1 MKKLKEGFR
10 RLFLIVAVISLCF
23 ASCKQPQGESKTEKV
38 TVTVKKGEHITKV
51 TPDSFNLD
59 KGTKLGFTQLKDKVS
74 LEFEATYELARITL
88 NDANGTAITNAKP
101 YTFNENTTIFISS
114 RKEGAPIV
122 LKKLTIGNNSKEG
135 SEIAEE
141 MIFTVSP
148 TKETV
153 EVEVETDPEGESVV
167 FEPPLKK
174 GKLTLTGDVTTL
186 TIKVGVA
193 SKMTTYTVLVKKLI
207 AGGNFIDAFAVYGSK
222 IRGND
227 SDVEKSE
234 TDKVLNG
241 EENVVLN
248 LAGPKATI
256 LAASREKR
264 WTSFKINGVKY
275 EPFTYKDL
283 TSIAFGRIALPA
295 KGQTIDI
302 KIEIADETEVG
313 ELNFKIKRTEDTVDV
328 PINKFYIR
336 ENDVLS
342 DDVRGA
348 LHDESQ
354 KPEFYGAEPS
364 HIEIESNENAIKSFT
379 IEDATYNNVV
389 QKIGANNTPVWTL
402 AGKVTGVAPTGKDV
416 TMIINPI
423 DTETYHPI
431 TWTFHLVYKVAGKM
445 RVKYEIN
452 GKDELKLPSDF
463 TEGVKNGTNPSI
475 ALNAKFLNVKLTCGG
490 KIKTIKINDKT
501 INGEELVHIASD
513 YILTHSLPITQ
524 TEKDIEIKIT
534 PADLGVY
541 NPVDLKF
548 KAKGDGSVE
557 KIKPTFEEISGDK
570 DLPKATFLEKL
581 EGNDKPLYQ
590 VIGETADVVID
601 LNDYVHDFLCKEVKI
616 NGEKIEIEVI
626 KDIFETHYKV
636 KKSFAVNKTTPIDV
650 KVEFIANGE
659 LSENLT
665 WQFKLQGGGSAPSL
679 PQSKVRIFRINGI
692 GNFYNPLP
700 KELTDHL
707 NDGVNPE
714 YVFDGKNA
722 TVEVGSYDA
731 SLIEKVV
738 FKIDDVQKEEV
749 TPVQD
754 GYAYSAKYEFEIND
768 QVAHNI
774 ELIIK
779 PKNEQY
785 SDLIYK
791 FRLKWSGKKFPL
803 PLMFGVDGRQQKNGY
818 TATLPNESARLS
830 VQASENIMHTV
841 EIGEEGSEE
850 TCTINKFKDAEN
862 EDAWSASRVVSL
874 LDNTG
879 NATEKTFVIKVT
891 PKDASKYEI
900 TICKYTLKGT
910 KISED
915 NAEFEWTV
923 GSHARPKL
931 YDTVEWKEGLN
942 SRYKDDYGSKAVTL
956 EAHTVSPRAKVK
968 YRIVDMEDQPIQ
980 GKEEKE
986 MTKTNGVH
994 RSEKI
999 DLFADKPTRIKAW
1012 VVAEDGHTTN
1022 DEKGLWK
1029 FTYNPAPLAWEY
1041 ENKGDEGKGAEYKTK
1056 AYDVIELEKDK
1067 VNKTDKKI
1075 YLVFVA
1081 WNEDQKYT
1089 VVNDGLPQEQTAF
1102 VKIGAVNADQEYYKT
1117 TVDVSKLLD
1126 GQAQELKAT
1135 LKMKRDGIDCLTYN
1149 VTIKVKQP

>member
-10 RLFLIVAVISLCF
+10 RLFLIVAVISLIF
-23 ASCKQPQGESKTEKV
+23 ASCKQSQG
-38 TVTVKKGEHITKV
+38 GEN
-51 TPDSFNLD
+51 P
-59 KGTKLGFTQLKDKVS
+59 
-74 LEFEATYELARITL
+74 
-88 NDANGTAITNAKP
+88 KP
-101 YTFNENTTIFISS
+101 
-114 RKEGAPIV
+114 KEQFDGI
-122 LKKLTIGNNSKEG
+122 LKKLIVGNDIKEG
-135 SEIAEE
+135 DEIKEE
-141 MIFTVSP
+141 MMFSVPAKKTV
-148 TKETV
+148 V
-153 EVEVETDPEGESVV
+153 EVKVVTDPARATVV
-167 FEPPLKK
+167 FDPPLKK
-174 GKLTLTGDVTTL
+174 GKLTLTGEETTL
-186 TIKVGVA
+186 KIKVGVA
-193 SKMTTYTVLVKKLI
+193 PKISTYTVKIRRFVP
-207 AGGNFIDAFAVYGSK
+207 GGDFADALAVFGSK
-222 IRGND
+222 IRGAD
-227 SDVEKSE
+227 ADVEKSE
-234 TDKVLNG
+234 TDRILND
-241 EENVVLN
+241 EENVVLE

-256 LAASREKR
+256 FVASREKR

-275 EPFTYKDL
+275 EPFQYKEL
-283 TSIAFGRIALPA
+283 TSVAFGRIELPA
-295 KGQTIDI
+295 KGKTIDI
-302 KIEIADETEVG
+302 KIEIADESDSG
-313 ELNFKIKRTEDTVDV
+313 EFNFKIKRTEDTVDV
-328 PINKFYIR
+328 PVSKFYIR
-336 ENDVLS
+336 EDDILS
-342 DDVRGA
+342 DGVRDV

-364 HIEIESNENAIKSFT
+364 RIEIESNENAVKSFV
-379 IEDATYNNVV
+379 IENTTFNNVV
-389 QKIGANNTPVWTL
+389 QKIGANNTPVWTIE
-402 AGKVTGVAPTGKDV
+402 GVITGIAPTGKDI

-431 TWTFHLVYKVAGKM
+431 TWTFRLVYKAAGKM
-445 RVKYEIN
+445 SVKYEIN

-501 INGEELVHIASD
+501 INGEELVHITSD

-524 TEKDIEIKIT
+524 TEKDIEIKII

-791 FRLKWSGKKFPL
+791 FRLKWSGKKFLL

-891 PKDASKYEI
+891 PKDASKYEV

-931 YDTVEWKEGLN
+931 YDTVEWEEGLN

-968 YRIVDMEDQPIQ
+968 YQIIDMEDKPIP
-980 GKEEKE
+980 GKEAKE
-986 MTKTNGVH
+986 MTKINGVH

-999 DLFADKPTRIKAW
+999 ELFVDKPTRIKAW

-1022 DEKGLWK
+1022 DERGLWK

-1135 LKMKRDGIDCLTYN
+1135 LKMKRDGKDCLTYN

>member
-10 RLFLIVAVISLCF
+10 RFFLIVAVISLIF
-23 ASCKQPQGESKTEKV
+23 ASCRQSQG
-38 TVTVKKGEHITKV
+38 GEN
-51 TPDSFNLD
+51 P
-59 KGTKLGFTQLKDKVS
+59 
-74 LEFEATYELARITL
+74 
-88 NDANGTAITNAKP
+88 KP
-101 YTFNENTTIFISS
+101 
-114 RKEGAPIV
+114 KEQFDGI
-122 LKKLTIGNNSKEG
+122 LKKLIVGNDIKEG
-135 SEIAEE
+135 DEIKEE
-141 MIFTVSP
+141 MMFSVPAKKTV
-148 TKETV
+148 V
-153 EVEVETDPEGESVV
+153 EVKVVTDPARATVV
-167 FEPPLKK
+167 FDPPLKK
-174 GKLTLTGDVTTL
+174 GKLTLTGEETTL
-186 TIKVGVA
+186 KIKVGVA
-193 SKMTTYTVLVKKLI
+193 PKISTYTVKIRRFVP
-207 AGGNFIDAFAVYGSK
+207 GGDFADALAVFGSK
-222 IRGND
+222 IRGAD
-227 SDVEKSE
+227 ADVEKSE
-234 TDKVLNG
+234 TDRILND
-241 EENVVLN
+241 EENVVLE

-256 LAASREKR
+256 FVASREKR

-275 EPFTYKDL
+275 EPFQYKEL
-283 TSIAFGRIALPA
+283 TSVAFGRIELPA
-295 KGQTIDI
+295 KGKTIDI
-302 KIEIADETEVG
+302 KIEIADESDSG
-313 ELNFKIKRTEDTVDV
+313 EFNFKIKRTEDTVDV
-328 PINKFYIR
+328 PVSKFYIR
-336 ENDVLS
+336 EDDILS
-342 DDVRGA
+342 DGVRDV

-364 HIEIESNENAIKSFT
+364 RIEIESNENAIKSFV
-379 IEDATYNNVV
+379 IENTTFNNVV
-389 QKIGANNTPVWTL
+389 QKIGANNTPVWTIE
-402 AGKVTGVAPTGKDV
+402 GVITGIAPTGKDI

-431 TWTFHLVYKVAGKM
+431 TWTFRLVYKAAGKM
-445 RVKYEIN
+445 SVKYEIN

-524 TEKDIEIKIT
+524 TEKDIEIKII

-731 SLIEKVV
+731 LLIEKVV
-738 FKIDDVQKEEV
+738 FKIDDVQKEELAP
-749 TPVQD
+749 TKD

-785 SDLIYK
+785 SNLIYK
-791 FRLKWSGKKFPL
+791 FRLKWSGKKFLL

-891 PKDASKYEI
+891 PKDASKYEV

-931 YDTVEWKEGLN
+931 YDTVEWEEGLN
-942 SRYKDDYGSKAVTL
+942 SRYKDDYGAKAVTF
-956 EAHTVSPRAKVK
+956 EAHTISSRATVK
-968 YRIVDMEDQPIQ
+968 YQILDMKGNAIQ
-980 GKEEKE
+980 GYEAKNLTNE
-986 MTKTNGVH
+986 NGVH
-994 RSEKI
+994 KSEKI
-999 DLFADKPTRIKAW
+999 TLFSDKPTKIKLW
-1012 VVAEDGHTTN
+1012 VIAADGITIN
-1022 DEKGLWK
+1022 DEKGKWEMI
-1029 FTYNPAPLAWEY
+1029 YNPVDLAWEY
-1041 ENKGDEGKGAEYKTK
+1041 ENKGDKGYEYKKGA
-1056 AYDVIELEKDK
+1056 YDMIELEKDK
-1067 VNKTDKKI
+1067 VTDPAKKI
-1075 YLVFVA
+1075 YLVFA
-1081 WNEDQKYT
+1081 PWKEDFGYT
-1089 VVNDGLPQEQTAF
+1089 VVNTDLPQEQTPF
-1102 VKIGAVNADQEYYKT
+1102 VKIGAMNGAQEYYKT
-1117 TVDVSKLLD
+1117 TVDVSSLLD
-1126 GQAQELKAT
+1126 GSKQELMAT
-1135 LKMKRDGIDCLTYN
+1135 LKMKRNGKDCLTYN
-1149 VTIKVKQP
+1149 VKIKVK

>member
-10 RLFLIVAVISLCF
+10 RFFLIVAVISLIF
-23 ASCKQPQGESKTEKV
+23 ASCRQSQG
-38 TVTVKKGEHITKV
+38 GEN
-51 TPDSFNLD
+51 P
-59 KGTKLGFTQLKDKVS
+59 
-74 LEFEATYELARITL
+74 
-88 NDANGTAITNAKP
+88 KP
-101 YTFNENTTIFISS
+101 
-114 RKEGAPIV
+114 KEQFDGI
-122 LKKLTIGNNSKEG
+122 LKKLIVGNDIKEG
-135 SEIAEE
+135 DEIKEE
-141 MIFTVSP
+141 MMFSVPAKKTV
-148 TKETV
+148 V
-153 EVEVETDPEGESVV
+153 EVKVVTDPARATVV
-167 FEPPLKK
+167 FDPPLKK
-174 GKLTLTGDVTTL
+174 GKLTLTGEETTL
-186 TIKVGVA
+186 KIKVGVA
-193 SKMTTYTVLVKKLI
+193 PKISTYTVKIRRFVP
-207 AGGNFIDAFAVYGSK
+207 GGDFADALAVFGSK
-222 IRGND
+222 IRGAD
-227 SDVEKSE
+227 ADVEKSE
-234 TDKVLNG
+234 TDRILND
-241 EENVVLN
+241 EENVVLE

-256 LAASREKR
+256 FVASREKR

-275 EPFTYKDL
+275 EPFQYKEL
-283 TSIAFGRIALPA
+283 TSVAFGRIELPA
-295 KGQTIDI
+295 KGKTIDI
-302 KIEIADETEVG
+302 KIEIADESDSG
-313 ELNFKIKRTEDTVDV
+313 EFNFKIKRTEDTVDV
-328 PINKFYIR
+328 PVSKFYIR
-336 ENDVLS
+336 EDDILS
-342 DDVRGA
+342 DGVRDV

-364 HIEIESNENAIKSFT
+364 RIEIESNENAIKSFV
-379 IEDATYNNVV
+379 IENTTFNNVV
-389 QKIGANNTPVWTL
+389 QKIGANNTPVWTIE
-402 AGKVTGVAPTGKDV
+402 GVITGIAPTGKDI

-431 TWTFHLVYKVAGKM
+431 TWTFRLVYKAAGKM
-445 RVKYEIN
+445 SVKYEIN

-501 INGEELVHIASD
+501 INGEELVIASD

-524 TEKDIEIKIT
+524 TEKDIEIKII

-731 SLIEKVV
+731 LLIEKVV
-738 FKIDDVQKEEV
+738 FKIDDVQKEELAP
-749 TPVQD
+749 TKD

-785 SDLIYK
+785 SNLIYK
-791 FRLKWSGKKFPL
+791 FRLKWSGKKFLL

-891 PKDASKYEI
+891 PKDASKYEV

-931 YDTVEWKEGLN
+931 YDTVEWEEGLN
-942 SRYKDDYGSKAVTL
+942 SRYKDDYGAKAVTF
-956 EAHTVSPRAKVK
+956 EAHTISSRATVK
-968 YRIVDMEDQPIQ
+968 YQILDMKGNAIQ
-980 GKEEKE
+980 GYEAKNLTNE
-986 MTKTNGVH
+986 NGVH
-994 RSEKI
+994 KSEKI
-999 DLFADKPTRIKAW
+999 TLFSDKPTKIKLW
-1012 VVAEDGHTTN
+1012 VIAADGITIN
-1022 DEKGLWK
+1022 DEKGKWEMI
-1029 FTYNPAPLAWEY
+1029 YNPVDLAWEY
-1041 ENKGDEGKGAEYKTK
+1041 ENKGDKGYEYKKGA
-1056 AYDVIELEKDK
+1056 YDMIELEKDK
-1067 VNKTDKKI
+1067 VTDPAKKI
-1075 YLVFVA
+1075 YLVFA
-1081 WNEDQKYT
+1081 PWKEDFGYT
-1089 VVNDGLPQEQTAF
+1089 VVNTDLPQEQTPF
-1102 VKIGAVNADQEYYKT
+1102 VKIGAMNGAQEYYKT
-1117 TVDVSKLLD
+1117 TVDVSSLLD
-1126 GQAQELKAT
+1126 GSKQELMAT
-1135 LKMKRDGIDCLTYN
+1135 LKMKRNGKDCLTYN
-1149 VTIKVKQP
+1149 VKIKVK